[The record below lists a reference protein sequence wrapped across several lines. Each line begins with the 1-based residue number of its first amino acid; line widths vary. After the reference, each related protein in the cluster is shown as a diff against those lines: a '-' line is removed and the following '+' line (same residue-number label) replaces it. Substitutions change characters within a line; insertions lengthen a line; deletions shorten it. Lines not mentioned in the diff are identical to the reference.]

1 MSSTFVELGAIVL
14 AAFGLGLFVGWLA
27 WSTVPVKGPV
37 VTDRNLAP
45 RPATDAGL
53 APDADADAGPA
64 PDVTADTD
72 DETLPQWWA
81 EQIPTAELQLRTRR
95 FRPGKRGPTVMV
107 SPRGWSQAG
116 RR

>member
-53 APDADADAGPA
+53 DPDAGPA
-64 PDVTADTD
+64 PDVNADTDTDDD
-72 DETLPQWWA
+72 DETLPHWWV

-107 SPRGWSQAG
+107 RPRGWSQAG